1 MTHSKDKSEYRTQT
15 KVHLPLCE
23 IRVEHLI
30 WRSHRRA
37 EGIFR
42 TAVRC
47 FVMENMETCSILYH
61 MYNGY
66 FHDKSGLA
74 VRDLSPPKS

>member
-1 MTHSKDKSEYRTQT
+1 MTHAKDKSEYRTQT

-42 TAVRC
+42 TAVRS
-47 FVMENMETCSILYH
+47 FVMEKYGNMFNFISQ
-61 MYNGY
+61 NGY
-66 FHDKSGLA
+66 FHGKSGLT
-74 VRDLSPPKS
+74 VGDLSPPKS